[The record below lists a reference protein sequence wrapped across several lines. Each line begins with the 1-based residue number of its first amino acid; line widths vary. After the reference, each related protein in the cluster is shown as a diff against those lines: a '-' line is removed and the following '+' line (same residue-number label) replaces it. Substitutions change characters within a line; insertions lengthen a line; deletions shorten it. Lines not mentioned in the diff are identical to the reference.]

1 MSGMTINAVRPVSA
15 YTNSSPVQ
23 RQNSLPPLTQGAY
36 GNDSVSLLSRSAT
49 EMSVFASGAVA
60 GYKHHEVLG
69 QVGTSVFEGIK
80 SGSPSQI
87 TSSLGDG
94 LKTLGQTSLSAAG
107 VGALL
112 AGGTSLVMNGISVAG
127 GKDIGDATADVV
139 GTTIKGAIGGVGG
152 VFGGGV
158 FSGVAKLL
166 GCTGTPMLIA
176 GVVGGVVGA
185 AMANKALDTSNIA
198 YKIRNAF
205 N

>member
-1 MSGMTINAVRPVSA
+1 MSGMTINAARTVSA

-23 RQNSLPPLTQGAY
+23 RQNSLPPLPQGTY

-69 QVGTSVFEGIK
+69 QVSTSIFEGIK

-94 LKTLGQTSLSAAG
+94 FKTLGQTSLSAAG

-158 FSGVAKLL
+158 FSGAAKLL